1 MNRIVEIKD
10 LTVGYEDKVVLHNVN
25 LTIGKDDFIGIIGPN
40 GGGKTTLLKALLS
53 LIPIQSGSVQF
64 FKNGEPVSDLC
75 IGYVPQSNNID
86 KSFPISVYEVILSGL
101 AGEQGIFT
109 RFNKKQKEAADEM
122 IRQLDLEKLKK
133 RPINQLSGGQLQRTF
148 LGRALVVN
156 PQLLILDEPN
166 SYLDKDS
173 EGKLYDL
180 LHDIEKNVAILMVSH
195 NISSVR
201 SMAKSLACVNGSL
214 HYHPSTDIPTECL
227 YEFY

>member
-10 LTVGYEDKVVLHNVN
+10 LTVGYEDKVVLRNVN

-40 GGGKTTLLKALLS
+40 GGGKTTLLKALLG
-53 LIPIQSGSVQF
+53 LIPTQSGSVQF
-64 FKNGEPVSDLC
+64 FENGKQVSELR

-101 AGEQGIFT
+101 AGERGLFN
-109 RFNKKQKEAADEM
+109 RFNKAQKEAAEEI

-133 RPINQLSGGQLQRTF
+133 RSLNQLSGGQLQRTF
-148 LGRALVVN
+148 LGRALVAK

-180 LHDIEKNVAILMVSH
+180 LHDIEKNIAILMVSH

-214 HYHPSTDIPTECL
+214 HYHPTTNIPTECL